1 MDHVLLR
8 SLSSNLNGFPSPLR
22 GTTEQIRR
30 FAQEQ
35 GIPADAVSDIGRNG
49 ISHHLPVEQGWALPG
64 TVCVGLDTQFATVG
78 EANTFAIPLLA
89 GSDAV
94 LMTGKLWVM
103 VPECVKINLTGAL
116 PKGIL
121 AKTSRIVCS
130 AICHR
135 K

>member
-1 MDHVLLR
+1 MP
-8 SLSSNLNGFPSPLR
+8 G
-22 GTTEQIRR
+22 G
-30 FAQEQ
+30 
-35 GIPADAVSDIGRNG
+35 AVSDSGGKG
-49 ISHHLPVEQGWALPG
+49 IMHHLHDEQGWSLPG

-78 EANTFAIPLLA
+78 AANTFAIPLLA
-89 GSDAV
+89 GSEAV
-94 LMTGKLWVM
+94 MMTGKLWVM